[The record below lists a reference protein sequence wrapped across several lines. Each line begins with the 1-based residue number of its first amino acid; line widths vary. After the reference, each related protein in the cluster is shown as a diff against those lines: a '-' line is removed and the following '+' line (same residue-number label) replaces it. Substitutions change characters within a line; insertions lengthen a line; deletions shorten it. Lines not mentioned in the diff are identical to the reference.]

1 MRSLVR
7 SSLTLLLLNLLLFL
21 VSMPALAASFTVNI
35 QNFAFTPAM
44 EHINPGD
51 VITWRNLDQTAHS
64 VHWTSGGLADS
75 LPLLPGQSHSQ
86 AFPFAGTYSYICG
99 IHGASMSGT
108 VIVGNPGTPPP
119 TRTPTPTTPAP
130 SPSPTPSPSSSPSP
144 TPTPTPSATP
154 SPAATSARPSSSPSA
169 VAISSPTPG
178 GTGLTSPAA
187 QLNEIIGI
195 ALVLIGLAI
204 LGGAFWWRFRTS

>member
-7 SSLTLLLLNLLLFL
+7 SSLTLVLLNLLLLFL
-21 VSMPALAASFTVNI
+21 VSVPALAATFTVNI

-86 AFPFAGTYSYICG
+86 AFPFAGTYSYVCG
-99 IHGASMSGT
+99 IHGASMSGS
-108 VIVGNPGTPPP
+108 VIVGNPPPP
-119 TRTPTPTTPAP
+119 TRTPTPTTPPP
-130 SPSPTPSPSSSPSP
+130 SPSPPPRPPSSPSP
-144 TPTPTPSATP
+144 TPTPHPTPTPSASPT
-154 SPAATSARPSSSPSA
+154 PAATSARPSPSASA
-169 VAISSPTPG
+169 VAISS
-178 GTGLTSPAA
+178 
-187 QLNEIIGI
+187 
-195 ALVLIGLAI
+195 
-204 LGGAFWWRFRTS
+204 